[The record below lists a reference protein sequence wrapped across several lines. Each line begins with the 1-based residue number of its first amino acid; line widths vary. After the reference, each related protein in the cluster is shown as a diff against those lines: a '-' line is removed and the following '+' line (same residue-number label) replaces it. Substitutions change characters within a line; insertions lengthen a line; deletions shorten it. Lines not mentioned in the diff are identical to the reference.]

1 MEIHGIRDLL
11 TTHLFL
17 SITSN
22 RLEVSTEPSKSAGRE
37 LTRFPEAMNEFEY
50 LS

>member
-1 MEIHGIRDLL
+1 MDGIRGVLL

-22 RLEVSTEPSKSAGRE
+22 RLEVSTEPSKSADRE
-37 LTRFPEAMNEFEY
+37 LAEAMNEFEY